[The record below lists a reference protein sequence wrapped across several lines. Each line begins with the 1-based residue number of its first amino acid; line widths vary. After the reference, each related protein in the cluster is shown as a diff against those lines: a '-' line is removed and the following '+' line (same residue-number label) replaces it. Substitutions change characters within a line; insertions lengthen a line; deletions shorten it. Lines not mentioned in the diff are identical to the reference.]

1 MRAKHHISKK
11 EAIGREEGKV
21 TEGNILVNERERGK
35 AEKWR
40 GIDKGKVWMII
51 TARHWTTKTR
61 GIGRKG
67 NEE

>member
-1 MRAKHHISKK
+1 M
-11 EAIGREEGKV
+11 
-21 TEGNILVNERERGK
+21 VNERERGK